1 MTPTMLAIVLILSA
15 FPSAAPATA
24 IEHDDP
30 VAALSAQDLLSRMA
44 DAYAHC
50 STYADTGVARI
61 EFIHADRRRVD
72 EKPFKTAF
80 VRPNAFRF
88 EFEDSERPSRYI
100 VARDGEE
107 LREWWSL
114 RPDDPPMPSLDRAL
128 GRAIG
133 VSGSSSAAVPTLL
146 MPELVGMR
154 RLSQITRAKRL
165 EDAPCGSGMCARV
178 HGFMGDDERILWID
192 TRDFLIRR
200 VDTAKDFGGFRTEE
214 TTTYEPVVDGVVTPE
229 ELAFNAPPAE

>member
-1 MTPTMLAIVLILSA
+1 MTPAMLAIVVTLSA
-15 FPSAAPATA
+15 FPPAASQ
-24 IEHDDP
+24 DDP
-30 VAALSAQDLLSRMA
+30 VAALSARDLLSRMA
-44 DAYAHC
+44 DAYARC

-61 EFIHADRRRVD
+61 DFIQADGRHVD

-154 RLSQITRAKRL
+154 RLSQISQAKRL
-165 EDAPCGSGMCARV
+165 DDAPCGSGTCARV
-178 HGFMGDDERILWID
+178 HGFMGDDDRTVWID
-192 TRDFLIRR
+192 TGDFLIRR
-200 VDTAKDFGGFRTEE
+200 VDTEKDYGGFRTEE
-214 TTTYEPVVDGVVTPE
+214 TTTYAPVVDGVVTPE
-229 ELAFNAPPAE
+229 QLAFDAPPAE